1 MTITTAHFLT
11 SVKTAFSRYCIDIES
26 VQNMYQV
33 DLLFSLESYQ
43 IHLICISDR
52 KWYDIYQISF
62 GWRKSK
68 WKCFWYCYHFSTII
82 EPLSFLTSK
91 TLLLLFLQ
99 NSYFWMFSSTFTFLL
114 IFYFEYLLLANTILH
129 LTYCFWFST
138 INGFVVFHYVGEF
151 LLFFFQEPCY
161 IYINKPTYADPVI
174 KRSSPK
180 WVFCKY
186 SKSCRKNISLS
197 ELIFANFEFI
207 RESLWK

>member
-11 SVKTAFSRYCIDIES
+11 SGKTAFSRYLIDIDS

-43 IHLICISDR
+43 IHLIWSAYRIESGT
-52 KWYDIYQISF
+52 IYIKF
-62 GWRKSK
+62 PLDDENK
-68 WKCFWYCYHFSTII
+68 WKFFWYCYHFSTII

-151 LLFFFQEPCY
+151 LFCFF
-161 IYINKPTYADPVI
+161 
-174 KRSSPK
+174 
-180 WVFCKY
+180 
-186 SKSCRKNISLS
+186 SKTL
-197 ELIFANFEFI
+197 LY
-207 RESLWK
+207 LH